1 MSTWVGID
9 GVGMNWRQKHAFTL
23 IELLVVIGMMAVI
36 MGVLSFSL
44 RGGGQSVGLQNAQAM
59 CSSMVSAA
67 RAKAALTGRDARLVL
82 VNDASSGAYYLRRLA
97 VLYQDESGNWQQSDQ
112 SVTLPS
118 GVCVVPPD
126 TVPVVDGMNW
136 GSAEQSVFSSTSSM
150 SVPFDGSSV
159 DCWYVSFTSRGTVAG
174 AGIQIVLS
182 SVRHDADGFSFD
194 NPSNL
199 RGLRVSNYGVQT
211 LISDADGFPSG

>member
-1 MSTWVGID
+1 
-9 GVGMNWRQKHAFTL
+9 MNWRQKHAFTL
-23 IELLVVIGMMAVI
+23 IELLAVIGMMAVI
-36 MGVLSFSL
+36 LGVLSFSL

-82 VNDASSGAYYLRRLA
+82 VNDAASETNYLRRLA
-97 VLYQDESGNWQQSDQ
+97 VLYQDELGNWQQSDQ
-112 SVTLPS
+112 SVTLPR

-126 TVPVVDGMNW
+126 TVPVVDEVSW
-136 GSAEQSVFSSTSSM
+136 GTAEQSVFTGPNSSM
-150 SVPFDGSSV
+150 SVSLDGSPV

-174 AGIQIVLS
+174 SGIQIVLS
-182 SVRHDADGFSFD
+182 TVRFDADGFSFD

-199 RGLRVSNYGVQT
+199 RGLRVSSYGVQT
-211 LISDADGFPSG
+211 LISNADGFPSG